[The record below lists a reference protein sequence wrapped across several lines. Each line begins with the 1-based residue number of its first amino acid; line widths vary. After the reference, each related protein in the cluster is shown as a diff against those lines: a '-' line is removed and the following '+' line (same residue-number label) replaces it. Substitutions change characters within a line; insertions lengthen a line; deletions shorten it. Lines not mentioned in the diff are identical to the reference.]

1 MSDVVSWA
9 GSFFLG
15 SAVVDGGRGSSGG
28 VQVFRAPRICGR
40 NQVDQNS
47 VYGDSKRVLNS
58 IGGTCTPPLD
68 PLPPSTTAEPKKN
81 NPAQETTSFIH
92 RSHTIHGSYI
102 TC

>member
-40 NQVDQNS
+40 NQVDRNS
-47 VYGDSKRVLNS
+47 VCGDSKH
-58 IGGTCTPPLD
+58 GTRSVKT
-68 PLPPSTTAEPKKN
+68 S
-81 NPAQETTSFIH
+81 ET
-92 RSHTIHGSYI
+92 
-102 TC
+102 